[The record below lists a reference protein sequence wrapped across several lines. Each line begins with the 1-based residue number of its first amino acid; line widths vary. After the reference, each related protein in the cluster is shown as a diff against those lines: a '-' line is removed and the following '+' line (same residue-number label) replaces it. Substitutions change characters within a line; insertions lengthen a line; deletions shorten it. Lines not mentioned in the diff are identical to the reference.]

1 MKSDDSKKHF
11 SVYDICSKLMS
22 ADISLQ
28 LKSHLRNHKLSVFF
42 SVLKICIWKAL
53 L

>member
-1 MKSDDSKKHF
+1 M
-11 SVYDICSKLMS
+11 L

-28 LKSHLRNHKLSVFF
+28 LKSHLRNHKLSF
-42 SVLKICIWKAL
+42 SILKICIWKAL